1 MNLWLRQM
9 GAEVTGYALAP
20 HTRPS
25 LFDLLCPP
33 ERSHI
38 GDIRDAARI
47 QDALSVANPQVLIHM
62 AAQALVRE
70 SYRDPLATYATNV
83 LGTGIVLQA
92 CRDLKQL
99 ECIIV
104 VTSDKVYENHEQGR
118 PFVEGDRLGGHDPYS
133 TSKACAELLTASFR
147 DSFFEA
153 APPIATVRAGN
164 VIGGGDWSQDRLI
177 PDCVRALEA
186 NTPVTLRYP
195 DAIRPW
201 QHVLEPLSG
210 YLALAQ
216 ALIQSPSHAPR
227 AINFGPDPSS
237 FCSVREVVE
246 AFSARFSGK
255 PGWQRDPAAH
265 PQEAAALTLSS
276 ALAQRSL
283 HWHPRLDVHQ
293 SLAWTADWY
302 KAFAAGEDMVNYS
315 EKQIMQYQSLPA
327 PHA

>member
-20 HTRPS
+20 RTQPS
-25 LFDLLCPP
+25 LFDLLHVP

-38 GDIRDAARI
+38 GDICDAARI
-47 QDALSVANPQVLIHM
+47 QDALNAANPQVVIHM

-70 SYRDPLATYATNV
+70 SYRDPLATFATNV
-83 LGTGIVLQA
+83 LGTGVVLQA

-118 PFVEGDRLGGHDPYS
+118 AFVEGDRLGGHDPYS
-133 TSKACAELLTASFR
+133 NSKACAELLTASFR
-147 DSFFEA
+147 DSFFETG
-153 APPIATVRAGN
+153 PPIATVRAGN

-216 ALIQSPSHAPR
+216 ALIQSPSRAPR

-237 FCSVREVVE
+237 FCTVREVVE

-255 PGWQRDPAAH
+255 PGWQRDPIAH
-265 PQEAAALTLSS
+265 PKEAAALTLSS

-283 HWHPRLDVHQ
+283 HWHPKLDVHQ

-302 KAFAAGEDMVNYS
+302 EAFAAGEDMLNYS
-315 EKQIMQYQSLPA
+315 EDQIAQYQSLPA